1 MIKILVIGNSYSG
14 KTSIVNRFVQNK
26 FDTNYKAT
34 VACDFAMKILK
45 IEDTEIR
52 LQLWDLVGQDSRIG
66 GINKLFCR
74 GASGALVVADITSR
88 ESLESTISWKEQVDT
103 HAALKNGQPIPMIL
117 VVNKYDMIEDIEQR
131 GQELEEHMTEEFL
144 QEFAQEHDFIGV
156 LRTSAKTG
164 LNINNAFSQLV
175 RQIFVM
181 EFSSTYNDGGDQG
194 IYGDDRGSNRN
205 GQDTKKLKQ
214 SFRLDQNG
222 KQRSKS
228 DKKKGC
234 C

>member
-1 MIKILVIGNSYSG
+1 MIKILVIGNSFSG

-26 FDTNYKAT
+26 FDSNYKAT
-34 VACDFAMKILK
+34 VACDFSMKILK

-88 ESLESTISWKEQVDT
+88 ESLESTISWKEQVDS
-103 HAALKNGQPIPMIL
+103 HVALKNGEPIPMML
-117 VVNKYDMIEDIEQR
+117 VVNKYDIIQEQEDSGREV
-131 GQELEEHMTEEFL
+131 EDYMTQEFL
-144 QEFAQEHDFIGV
+144 ENFASDHGFIGV

-164 LNINNAFSQLV
+164 HNINNAFSQLV

-181 EFSSTYNDGGDQG
+181 EFSSTYQEDEQAQ
-194 IYGDDRGSNRN
+194 IYGNGGNLRGDGKSAV
-205 GQDTKKLKQ
+205 KQ
-214 SFRLDQNG
+214 SFQLQNNQGNG
-222 KQRSKS
+222 KK
-228 DKKKGC
+228 DKKKKGC